1 MKNDTI
7 SPSGKPGIGDAR
19 PGSLLGEVPGPS
31 TKKGPGPELMSA
43 STLVGNNVQNAAGE
57 GIGDIKDIMLDMRS
71 GKVSYAVLS
80 FTAFLSLGEKLFA
93 VPWNALR
100 LDTEKKIFVLDVA
113 KDRLKSAPGFDKS
126 HWPDMADQRWQKEI
140 SSYYQAAPH

>member
-1 MKNDTI
+1 MKHDT
-7 SPSGKPGIGDAR
+7 SALAKPGPM
-19 PGSLLGEVPGPS
+19 PGKAPGPS

-43 STLVGNNVQNAAGE
+43 GTLVGNDVQNAEGE
-57 GIGDIKDIMLDMRS
+57 DIGDIKDIMLDMRS

-80 FTAFLSLGEKLFA
+80 FTAFLSMGEKLFA
-93 VPWNALR
+93 VPWNALK

-126 HWPDMADQRWQKEI
+126 HWPNMADQSWQKEI
-140 SSYYQAAPH
+140 SNYYQSPPH